1 MDFINTLN
9 QEQIREDIP
18 AFHSGD
24 TLDVYMKIV
33 EGSKERIQ
41 LFTGTVIQV
50 RGTGVGKTFTIRK
63 ISNGIGVE
71 RIIPLNSP
79 QIDRIVRVKEGK
91 VRRSRIFYFRQR
103 RGKSARI
110 QEARKG
116 RT

>member
-9 QEQIREDIP
+9 QEQIRKDIP

-24 TLDVYMKIV
+24 TLDVHLKIV
-33 EGSKERIQ
+33 EGTKERIQ

-79 QIDRIVRVKEGK
+79 QIDKIVRVKEGK

-110 QEARKG
+110 KEARTG
-116 RT
+116 RS

>member
-9 QEQIREDIP
+9 QEQIRDDIP
-18 AFHSGD
+18 NFHSGD
-24 TLDVYMKIV
+24 TLDVYLKIV
-33 EGSKERIQ
+33 EGTKERIQ

-79 QIDRIVRVKEGK
+79 QIDKIVRVKEGK

-116 RT
+116 RS

>member
-33 EGSKERIQ
+33 EGDKERVQ

-79 QIDRIVRVKEGK
+79 QIDKIVRVKEGK

-103 RGKSARI
+103 KGKSARI
-110 QEARKG
+110 KEARKG
-116 RT
+116 R

>member
-9 QEQIREDIP
+9 QEQIRDDIP
-18 AFHSGD
+18 NFHSGD
-24 TLDVYMKIV
+24 TLDVYLKIV

-79 QIDRIVRVKEGK
+79 QIDKIVRVKEGK

-110 QEARKG
+110 KEARKG
-116 RT
+116 RS

>member
-9 QEQIREDIP
+9 QEQIRDDIP
-18 AFHSGD
+18 NFHSGD
-24 TLDVYMKIV
+24 TLDVYLKIV

-79 QIDRIVRVKEGK
+79 QIDKIVRVKEGK
-91 VRRSRIFYFRQR
+91 VRKSRIFYFRQR

-110 QEARKG
+110 KEARKG
-116 RT
+116 RS

>member
-24 TLDVYMKIV
+24 TLEVHLKIV

-41 LFTGTVIQV
+41 IFTRTVIQV

-79 QIDRIVRVKEGK
+79 QIDKIVRLKEGK
-91 VRRSRIFYFRQR
+91 VRRARIFYFRQR

-116 RT
+116 R

>member
-24 TLDVYMKIV
+24 TLDVYLKIV
-33 EGSKERIQ
+33 EGTKERIQ

-79 QIDRIVRVKEGK
+79 QIDKIVRVKEGK

-110 QEARKG
+110 KEARKG
-116 RT
+116 RS

>member
-9 QEQIREDIP
+9 LEQIRDDIP
-18 AFHSGD
+18 HFHSGD

-33 EGSKERIQ
+33 EGTKERIQ

-79 QIDRIVRVKEGK
+79 QIDKIVRVKEGK

-116 RT
+116 RS

>member
-9 QEQIREDIP
+9 LEQIRDDIP
-18 AFHSGD
+18 NFHSGD

-33 EGSKERIQ
+33 EGTKERIQ

-79 QIDRIVRVKEGK
+79 QIEKIVRVKEGK

-116 RT
+116 R

>member
-9 QEQIREDIP
+9 QEQIRDDIP
-18 AFHSGD
+18 NFHSGD

-79 QIDRIVRVKEGK
+79 QIDKIVRVKEGK

-116 RT
+116 R

>member
-9 QEQIREDIP
+9 QEQIRKDIP

-24 TLDVYMKIV
+24 TLEVHLKIV
-33 EGSKERIQ
+33 EGSKERVQI
-41 LFTGTVIQV
+41 FTGTVIQV

-79 QIDRIVRVKEGK
+79 QIDKIVRLKEGK
-91 VRRSRIFYFRQR
+91 VRRARIFYFRQR

-116 RT
+116 R

>member
-24 TLDVYMKIV
+24 TLDVYLKIV
-33 EGSKERIQ
+33 EGTKERIQ

-79 QIDRIVRVKEGK
+79 QIDKIIRVKEGK

-116 RT
+116 RS